1 MNKTRRMTARAN
13 FASLKRAER
22 GFFAVLYR
30 TALIQESLL
39 NFANDD
45 ESAERHKIVRLLQ
58 RVAPLTKHLA
68 DAAEHFRFILP
79 EGRGDAESFIAV
91 SGLLVDRIG
100 FVLKDLE
107 QKGLLSRVVLG
118 APDFVGQV
126 RDAQQQF
133 ARLHASWQRVLADY
147 DAAATSFVPLDE
159 LLDRVTPE
167 NRHALVD
174 WGKPIGKEV
183 W

>member
-1 MNKTRRMTARAN
+1 MTIQAN
-13 FASLKRAER
+13 FAPLKRAET

-30 TALIQESLL
+30 IASIQERLL
-39 NFANDD
+39 GFANDQ
-45 ESAERHKIVRLLQ
+45 EFAERHRIVRLLQ
-58 RVAPLTKHLA
+58 RIAPRTKHLA

-91 SGLLVDRIG
+91 SGLLADRIG
-100 FVLKDLE
+100 SVLNDLE
-107 QKGLLSRVVLG
+107 QKGLLSLG
-118 APDFVGQV
+118 AFDTPDFVRQI

-147 DAAATSFVPLDE
+147 DAVVASFVPLDE

-174 WGKPIGKEV
+174 WGKPVGKEV